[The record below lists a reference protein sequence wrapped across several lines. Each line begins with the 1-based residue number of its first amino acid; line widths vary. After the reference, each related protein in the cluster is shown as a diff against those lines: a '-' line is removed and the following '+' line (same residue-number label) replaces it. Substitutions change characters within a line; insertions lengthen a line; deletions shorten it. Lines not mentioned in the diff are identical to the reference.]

1 MPPLSP
7 FRPRVAIGA
16 VSLALALAT
25 SVGAAG
31 TAASPVHAA
40 TLRPADVHAHVPAQ
54 LPAQLAAHGPALA
67 DTVTGVVFDSL
78 TNQPLAGAFI
88 TAEGAPVSTT
98 SDSAGRFMLTSDVT
112 LSRVTAFH
120 ALLDATG
127 INALSVERPAGVTR
141 WSAVTLATPSL
152 STIWT
157 SLCKLDLPQGDNT
170 GVVIGATR
178 LPDNDTRTAG
188 ATIRVQYEEI
198 LPRTGLS
205 QIQELETETDSLGN
219 FVVCGV
225 PLYSEAA
232 MIGVSTAVR
241 SAPVRIELNG
251 LPVTRR
257 DLVLG
262 PSDGPIDRWPTITGI
277 VENVN
282 GERVANAR
290 VAIAGVDSAVRT
302 DSTGQFTIA
311 QVPTGS
317 RMGSVDANGYSP
329 TMAQF
334 DVLYEGN
341 PTVVI
346 ALEPVL
352 AIAGLEGVRVTERS
366 TIRRARTEFEERR
379 TLGIATFV
387 DSSEVVAAGSLAAA
401 LAQVPGLLIQTAP
414 GETDS
419 TQYEIRGR
427 GRSFALQSCAATVL
441 LDEVPATRQ
450 LLYDVTPDEVA
461 AVEVYRSVS
470 FAPPIYAELAE
481 SDCAMVLV
489 WTRFGLRP

>member
-25 SVGAAG
+25 SLGAAG

-40 TLRPADVHAHVPAQ
+40 TLRPAQVSANV
-54 LPAQLAAHGPALA
+54 PALA

-98 SDSAGRFMLTSDVT
+98 SDSAGRFTLTSDVT
-112 LSRVTAFH
+112 LTRVTAFH

-127 INALSVERPAGVTR
+127 INALSVARPEGATR
-141 WSAVTLATPSL
+141 WNTVTLATPSL

-157 SLCKLDLPQGDNT
+157 SLCKLELPENDNK
-170 GVVIGATR
+170 GVVVGATR

-188 ATIRVQYEEI
+188 ATVRVQYEEI
-198 LPRTGLS
+198 LPRTGLR

-232 MIGVSTAVR
+232 MIGVATAVR

-251 LPVTRR
+251 LPVTRL
-257 DLVLG
+257 DMVLG
-262 PSDGPIDRWPTITGI
+262 PADGPIDRWPTITGI

-317 RMGSVDANGYSP
+317 RMGSVAADGYSP

-352 AIAGLEGVRVTERS
+352 AIAGLTGVRVTERS
-366 TIRRARTEFEERR
+366 TIRRMRTDFEERR
-379 TLGIATFV
+379 KAAIATFV
-387 DSSEVVAAGSLAAA
+387 DSTDVRTAGSLPAA
-401 LAQVPGLLIQTAP
+401 LAEVPGLLIETAT
-414 GETDS
+414 GQTDS

-427 GRSFALQSCAATVL
+427 GRSLALQSCAATVL
-441 LDEVPATRQ
+441 VDEVPVTRER
-450 LLYDVTPDEVA
+450 LYELPPEEIA

-470 FAPPIYAELAE
+470 FAPPMFAEVAE